1 MNKCIFAQKNST
13 IMTNKNLILF
23 LLVTVSFFAAN
34 AQVNREVKVNTTVS
48 DVTVFLKGAQVTRK
62 TRVSFPAGNSTV
74 RFENLSPYIDAK
86 SIQVKVDGEVMVLSV
101 NHSLNYNDTVK
112 LNEEVTGLIKQM
124 DDLDEKIRTEQVNA
138 AIVEE
143 KIIFLQ
149 SNKAISGSDR
159 GIEYN
164 NLKLTAEYY
173 AQQIT
178 DWLRSKAEINQKIK
192 LLNEEKTAIQ
202 RRIATA
208 GKINPEPTGEIVLTA
223 NAGVAVRAPVELSY
237 YVENAGWFPGYD
249 IRAKDIA
256 QPIELIY
263 KANVMQNTREDWNGI
278 SLRVSSANPNLGNVA
293 PQLKTWFLNYHTPP
307 PRYDLANNNLSNTV
321 SGIVTGKTEG
331 EPLPGVNVNIKGTS
345 IGAITDVNGRYSLT
359 IPAGGGELVFS
370 YIGYQPKT
378 LSINN
383 SIINV
388 ALEEDTQQLDEV
400 VVVGYGTVRKS
411 SEMPDQVSELRIRGS
426 SAPAAGP
433 VPVPVT
439 QVENATSVEFEIK
452 TPYTIPSENKVTV
465 VEMEHYSLPAEYEYY
480 AVPKVDKDAFLLANI
495 VDWEQ
500 YNLLEGEAN
509 IFFENTFVGKTILD
523 VRYLSDTLHLSL
535 GRDKNVSVRR
545 EQVKETTQTRFL
557 SSRTEVTRHWK
568 TTVRNNKRQ
577 PVSFVLLDQIPVS
590 TLSEI
595 EVAPERLSNGILD
608 KETGEVRWKITL
620 EPAKQTEFD
629 LLYRVRYPRGRN
641 LTVE

>member
-1 MNKCIFAQKNST
+1 MLLLTATCIAVNAQKNSE
-13 IMTNKNLILF
+13 I
-23 LLVTVSFFAAN
+23 TVG
-34 AQVNREVKVNTTVS
+34 TTVS

-62 TRVSFPAGNSTV
+62 ARVNFPAGNSTV

-101 NHSLNYNDTVK
+101 NYSLNYNDTVK
-112 LNEEVTGLIKQM
+112 LNDEVTAFVKQL
-124 DDLDEKIRTEQVNA
+124 DDLDEKIRMEQING

-159 GIEYN
+159 GIEYS

-173 AQQIT
+173 MQQIT
-178 DWLRSKAEINQKIK
+178 DLLRSKAEINQKIK
-192 LLNEEKTAIQ
+192 LLNDEKTAIQ

-208 GKINPEPTGEIVLTA
+208 GNVNPEPTGEIVLTA
-223 NAGVAVRAPVELSY
+223 NAGMAVRVPVELSY

-256 QPIELIY
+256 HPIELIY
-263 KANVMQNTREDWNGI
+263 KANVMQNTREAWNNVA
-278 SLRVSSANPNLGNVA
+278 LRISSANPNLGNVA
-293 PQLKTWFLNYHTPP
+293 PQLRTWFLNYNTPP
-307 PRYDLANNNLSNTV
+307 PRYDLANNSLSNTV
-321 SGIVTGKTEG
+321 SGIVTEKTAG
-331 EPLPGVNVNIKGTS
+331 TPLPGVSVNIKGTS

-370 YIGYQPKT
+370 YIGYLPKT

-383 SIINV
+383 SIVNV
-388 ALEEDTQQLDEV
+388 ALEEDTQQLEEV
-400 VVVGYGTVRKS
+400 VVVGYGTQRRSSDMPAQASGVR
-411 SEMPDQVSELRIRGS
+411 LRGS

-439 QVENATSVEFEIK
+439 QVDNATSVEFEIK
-452 TPYTIPSENKVTV
+452 TPYTIPSESKVTV

-480 AVPKVDKDAFLLANI
+480 AVPKVDKDAFLLAKI

-509 IFFENTFVGKTILD
+509 IFFEHTFVGKTILD
-523 VRYLSDTLHLSL
+523 VRYLSDTLHISL

-545 EQVKETTQTRFL
+545 EQVRETTQTRLL

-595 EVAPERLSNGILD
+595 EVTPEKLSNGTLD
-608 KETGEVRWKITL
+608 KETGEVRWIITL
-620 EPAKQTEFD
+620 EPTKQTDFD
-629 LLYRVRYPRGRN
+629 LLYRVRYPRGRT